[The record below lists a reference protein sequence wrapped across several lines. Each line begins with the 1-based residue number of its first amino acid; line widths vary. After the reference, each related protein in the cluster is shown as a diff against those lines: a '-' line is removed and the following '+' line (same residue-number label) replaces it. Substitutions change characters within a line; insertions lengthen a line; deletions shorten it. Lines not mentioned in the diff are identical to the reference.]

1 MKLKLGSQR
10 ELSTPSQQAEQIE
23 IDSACAGVMEIKSH
37 CSSATTSKNSQD
49 SVISSH
55 EEVMAIDAE
64 SSSGSSSP
72 GLIDSHSP
80 GGTKQRRN
88 GNVSL
93 LYLFSKFKNSC
104 QAVSSSCDEAMAIE
118 DACSARISSS
128 SSDCQ
133 SLGSMELQMDQQ
145 CVSSLPLCQM

>member
-10 ELSTPSQQAEQIE
+10 ELSSPSHQIE
-23 IDSACAGVMEIKSH
+23 IDSALSSSCAGAMEIKAH

-49 SVISSH
+49 IAISPH

-64 SSSGSSSP
+64 SSSGSGS
-72 GLIDSHSP
+72 IDSHST

-88 GNVSL
+88 SNLSL
-93 LYLFSKFKNSC
+93 LYLFSKFKNSR
-104 QAVSSSCDEAMAIE
+104 QAVSSSCEDAMAIE
-118 DACSARISSS
+118 DACSASISTSS
-128 SSDCQ
+128 CDCQ